1 MGGKISVGS
10 KLAAMD
16 KSDGAIMQRSS
27 TVIFYALLALTLA
40 ACGTIGG
47 LSRGVGEAAS
57 GVGED
62 LSSVG
67 EWIGN
72 F

>member
-1 MGGKISVGS
+1 M
-10 KLAAMD
+10 
-16 KSDGAIMQRSS
+16 RRT
-27 TVIFYALLALTLA
+27 TVVVACTLLAITLA

-47 LSRGVGEAAS
+47 VSRGFGEAAS

-62 LSSVG
+62 FSSVG
-67 EWIGN
+67 EWIGS